1 MARGLIARQTA
12 GAKRPFLCATHRA
25 HMAQSFGS
33 APISEGVPG
42 TGNSGTCAS
51 DRTNDRSPETI
62 RLAGR
67 ARGWWSQGE
76 SNPRPLECH
85 SKDSQFPGF
94 PGISCVAGN
103 PLVMGIFGVPYFREV
118 PGTSFSVLSRCFP
131 RGNFGQQGAAV
142 ADLRITKRV
151 ADGLK
156 RCASE
161 FAVWD
166 SKLPG
171 FGVRVRP
178 SGAMSYVVV
187 YRAGAGRGAPMRR
200 FTIANVG
207 KATPEAARKRAKA
220 ILGAVAHGQDPAG
233 EKAAERGALTVSE
246 LADRFMAE
254 HVEQKRKSGTVA
266 FYRHLL
272 DKIIKPEL
280 GASKA
285 DKVMRAQVARLHGK
299 LKATPFQANRV
310 LAVIGSMYAFAGGS
324 GIVADGMNP
333 ARRIEQFK
341 EHRRERFLTGEELV
355 RLGAAI
361 REAETKGVPWT
372 VDEAKPN
379 AKHLPKAK
387 NRFTVIAPSAA
398 AAIRLLLFTGCRLR
412 EILHLEWKQVDLER
426 GLLFLADS
434 KTGKRTVILTARALA
449 VLAGLDRLGPYVV
462 PGDDPEKPRA
472 DLKRPWE
479 AVAKRA
485 RLPGVR
491 LHDLRHTYAS
501 FGAGGGL
508 GLPIIGKLL
517 GHTQAS
523 TTQRY
528 AHLDADP
535 LRRASEAIGGQ
546 IAAALDGRR
555 AGSVVQL
562 KDIRRR

>member
-1 MARGLIARQTA
+1 MASGR
-12 GAKRPFLCATHRA
+12 
-25 HMAQSFGS
+25 
-33 APISEGVPG
+33 IS
-42 TGNSGTCAS
+42 
-51 DRTNDRSPETI
+51 
-62 RLAGR
+62 
-67 ARGWWSQGE
+67 
-76 SNPRPLECH
+76 
-85 SKDSQFPGF
+85 
-94 PGISCVAGN
+94 
-103 PLVMGIFGVPYFREV
+103 
-118 PGTSFSVLSRCFP
+118 
-131 RGNFGQQGAAV
+131 
-142 ADLRITKRV
+142 KRV
-151 ADGLK
+151 VDGLK
-156 RCASE
+156 PQARE

-178 SGAMSYVVV
+178 TGAMSYVVV
-187 YRAGAGRGAPMRR
+187 YRAGAGRGAPVRR

-207 KATPEAARKRAKA
+207 KTTPEAARRRAKS

-233 EKAAERGALTVSE
+233 EKATERGTLTISE

-254 HVEQKRKSGTVA
+254 HVEHKRKPGTVA

-272 DKIIKPEL
+272 DKIVKPEL

-285 DKVMRAQVARLHGK
+285 DKVTQAQVSRLHGK

-310 LAVIGSMYAFAGGS
+310 LAVIGSMYTFAGRS
-324 GIVADGMNP
+324 GIVAEGMNP

-361 REAETKGVPWT
+361 REAETKGVPWA
-372 VDEAKPN
+372 VDEAKPK

-387 NRFTVIAPSAA
+387 NRFTLIAPSAA

-434 KTGKRTVILTARALA
+434 KTGKKTVILNALALA

-462 PGDDPEKPRA
+462 PGDDPDKPRA
-472 DLKRPWE
+472 DLKRPWQ
-479 AVAKRA
+479 AVAKRSG
-485 RLPGVR
+485 LDGVR

-501 FGAGGGL
+501 FGAGGGF

-523 TTQRY
+523 TTHRY

-535 LRRASEAIGGQ
+535 LRRASESIGGR
-546 IAAALDGRR
+546 IAAALAGKRV
-555 AGSVVQL
+555 GSVIHL
-562 KDIRRR
+562 KG